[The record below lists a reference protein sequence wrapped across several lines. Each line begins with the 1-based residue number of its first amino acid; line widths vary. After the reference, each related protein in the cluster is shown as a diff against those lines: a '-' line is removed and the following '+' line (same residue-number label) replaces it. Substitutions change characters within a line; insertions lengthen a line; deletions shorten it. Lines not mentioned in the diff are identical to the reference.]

1 MKAWAFKN
9 TQKASRSNNQLTKEQ
24 SKLHY
29 GNIIIS
35 RNRPKDSLRTNDPVS
50 PTNKFQEIKKKKKEK
65 GKREEKKGNM

>member
-9 TQKASRSNNQLTKEQ
+9 IQGASRSNYQLTEEH

-35 RNRPKDSLRTNDPVS
+35 RNQTVGQSTRQMTQFLQQIN
-50 PTNKFQEIKKKKKEK
+50 FKELF
-65 GKREEKKGNM
+65 